1 MPVSTHQ
8 CLHHTHSSA
17 PHCSDKLK
25 DVEVISLLQ
34 SLHHCIK
41 CDEST
46 STTHTSAE
54 GGGKYI
60 NTLEASELTS
70 GVYSPLL
77 STKSTQLMSWRC
89 STPCPHPS
97 PVQLQITPL
106 PSPAVHH
113 NGCISALNLFPDLLD
128 ELDQRGRLKRDSMVW
143 PSGVL
148 ELLYAER

>member
-1 MPVSTHQ
+1 MPGSTHH
-8 CLHHTHSSA
+8 CLHHAHPPG
-17 PHCSDKLK
+17 PHFIDKLK

-41 CDEST
+41 CDESP
-46 STTHTSAE
+46 SATHTSAE
-54 GGGKYI
+54 GGGRYI
-60 NTLEASELTS
+60 YTLEASGLTS
-70 GVYSPLL
+70 GVYSPVL
-77 STKSTQLMSWRC
+77 STKSTQLMSWREPAPTLPQR
-89 STPCPHPS
+89 SSKSHYS
-97 PVQLQITPL
+97 